1 MSSHPALRPD
11 TGVPRGPER
20 YGSVI
25 QDDDRDALRDQ
36 LQRFEAKIDPA
47 DEEQVAVRE
56 TPIAPV
62 LCACPAYGAKGAVHM
77 ERERDRSR
85 AGQSGGG
92 VASEVTEGGK

>member
-1 MSSHPALRPD
+1 MASHPTLRAD

-56 TPIAPV
+56 TLSHLYCVHV
-62 LCACPAYGAKGAVHM
+62 LCTAPRV
-77 ERERDRSR
+77 
-85 AGQSGGG
+85 Q
-92 VASEVTEGGK
+92 